1 MEELMKCR
9 KLCFGILFILA
20 FTFSVTT
27 FSKKSEACCEQ
38 VATAWAS
45 ITALVTSVMDR
56 IQDWIDQA
64 TSFIDL
70 SFLNAQWEIVTR
82 FMEFD
87 QNSRQAFSDFWG
99 NYLPALQEQTQQIN
113 TAELAQAEMVGHYM
127 DAELILQDRLLA
139 DSRATEGTR
148 RFLASDDSCQMES
161 TKSTQTELEHMT
173 RAVAAAANIEG
184 IQRNGNGVGTI
195 AQNGSKAENRALVAE
210 QRLQFCIV
218 GQYGCAANGALPM
231 QNVMLG
237 TRLRGQDMSKNL
249 NIEAERLAN
258 QRVLENFISP
268 KSLPIVSAS
277 ALTASNAQGQMIYT
291 HRPLEARKSLL
302 RYVAAEQ
309 LAESI
314 EGVPNPDVQ
323 ATRQAAGVNP
333 ALVSANPS
341 LREVSEAQRERLL
354 SQVFFEQRVEDPHSL
369 LRQMADLK
377 EQQLRSWV
385 KIKRLRERRLA
396 LLSSELGFDIED
408 NGSAK

>member
-1 MEELMKCR
+1 
-9 KLCFGILFILA
+9 
-20 FTFSVTT
+20 
-27 FSKKSEACCEQ
+27 
-38 VATAWAS
+38 
-45 ITALVTSVMDR
+45 
-56 IQDWIDQA
+56 
-64 TSFIDL
+64 
-70 SFLNAQWEIVTR
+70 
-82 FMEFD
+82 
-87 QNSRQAFSDFWG
+87 
-99 NYLPALQEQTQQIN
+99 
-113 TAELAQAEMVGHYM
+113 
-127 DAELILQDRLLA
+127 
-139 DSRATEGTR
+139 
-148 RFLASDDSCQMES
+148 
-161 TKSTQTELEHMT
+161 MT